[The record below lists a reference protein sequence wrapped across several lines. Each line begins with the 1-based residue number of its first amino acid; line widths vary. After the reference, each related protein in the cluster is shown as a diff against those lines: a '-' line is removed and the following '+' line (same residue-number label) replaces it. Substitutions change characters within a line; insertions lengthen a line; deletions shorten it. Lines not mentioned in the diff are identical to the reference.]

1 MIRNIFSTKITIHTT
16 IFLENF
22 LKLLKSKLIAIPE
35 SIMTTEVD
43 TVDQLFLPKDQIYQL
58 FEYVIVNEYFDDNDL
73 ITSKII
79 VKVNLDGQSGL
90 AFNKVIQFIFI
101 TVILVIIFQSLKK
114 KRFFDNFYVLIF

>member
-1 MIRNIFSTKITIHTT
+1 MIKNIFSTKITIHST